1 MKSEFIHPKS
11 SDGISDNPY
20 CNDFNCNEE
29 NSRANLWHNELIKL
43 WNNELSELKE
53 NELKSAYELT
63 ESTFTASKAKAATES
78 AKRQQFQKEIE
89 SHLLAIKGSANAGN
103 NQMWL
108 QKPNEEVIKGLESL
122 GYVVQI
128 FNNQYGQPV
137 MKVSW

>member
-1 MKSEFIHPKS
+1 MKSNFIHPKP

-29 NSRANLWHNELIKL
+29 NSWANLWHNELIKL

-53 NELKSAYELT
+53 NKLKGAYELT
-63 ESTFTASKAKAATES
+63 ESTFTASKAKAATAS

-89 SHLLAIKGSANAGN
+89 SHLLDIKGAAVVGAN
-103 NQMWL
+103 QIWL

-122 GYVVQI
+122 GYIVQI
-128 FNNQYGQPV
+128 SNNQYGQSV
-137 MKVSW
+137 MKVIW

>member
-1 MKSEFIHPKS
+1 MKSKFIHPKS

-20 CNDFNCNEE
+20 CNDYNCNEE
-29 NSRANLWHNELIKL
+29 DSWANLWHNELIKL

-53 NELKSAYELT
+53 NELKGAYELT

-78 AKRQQFQKEIE
+78 AKRQQVQKEIE
-89 SHLLAIKGSANAGN
+89 SHLLAIKGSADAGN

-108 QKPNEEVIKGLESL
+108 KKSNEEVIKGLESL

-128 FNNQYGQPV
+128 SKHQYGQDG

>member
-1 MKSEFIHPKS
+1 MKSNFIHPKP

-29 NSRANLWHNELIKL
+29 DSWANLWHNELIKL
-43 WNNELSELKE
+43 CNNDLSKLKE

-78 AKRQQFQKEIE
+78 AKRQQLHKEIE
-89 SHLLAIKGSANAGN
+89 SHLFAIKGSAISGD
-103 NQMWL
+103 NQIWL
-108 QKPNEEVIKGLESL
+108 QKSNEEVIKGLESL

-128 FNNQYGQPV
+128 SKNQYGQDV
-137 MKVSW
+137 MKVIW